1 MKQEI
6 IDLIEKLKKM
16 GNNWYYDWVI
26 TDLEQIIK
34 NNKK

>member
-6 IDLIEKLKKM
+6 IDLIEKLKTM
-16 GNNWYYDWVI
+16 NNNWYYDWVI